1 MDSAGAY
8 LSDATLIARVYL
20 DGDRDAFRLLDER
33 YRPRVFNYLFRII
46 RNFER
51 AQDLTQEVFLR
62 VYEGI
67 PRLVSFENIP
77 GWIFRIARRSISL
90 DARRR
95 HRPGLALSI
104 DGRFSARE
112 EGAAIMAAILGS
124 ESRRPDRLASRRCL
138 ELKVERAILR
148 LAPDLR
154 KVASLCLIRGLPYGK
169 AAEILRI
176 ERKTVGTRL
185 YRARRLIGVY
195 LDSTPDD

>member
-51 AQDLTQEVFLR
+51 AQDLTQEVFLK

-67 PRLVSFENIP
+67 PCLVSFENIP
-77 GWIFRIARRSISL
+77 GWIFRIARRSIGM

-95 HRPGLALSI
+95 QRPGSDLSI
-104 DGRFSARE
+104 EGRFSARE
-112 EGAAIMAAILGS
+112 ERVAIMAAILGS

-138 ELKVERAILR
+138 EQKVERAILR

-195 LDSTPDD
+195 LDSAPDD